1 MNNVRCCEMLKIC
14 TPSEY
19 AVVDLTE
26 SQGSLVLTIADGN
39 GDLAFNGRCS
49 DSNFQ
54 TELELAVNS
63 FVGICG
69 YELDSKLK
77 KLKQNGIDFPYAT
90 FICDI
95 AHDWSMVIG
104 DYDTG
109 IGNWSS
115 RTLDELLHFYH
126 YDCNPNNPLDR
137 VKAVAYIALKAAEL
151 ESPELVVKRDAQYQI
166 LRGAYNKQ
174 NRKA

>member
-1 MNNVRCCEMLKIC
+1 MNNVKCCEMLKIC

-19 AVVDLTE
+19 AVVYLTDN
-26 SQGSLVLTIADGN
+26 QGSLVLTISDGN
-39 GDLAFNGRCS
+39 GDIAFNGRCS
-49 DSNFQ
+49 DKNFQ
-54 TELELAVNS
+54 SDLELAVNS

-77 KLKQNGIDFPYAT
+77 KLKENGINFPYAT
-90 FICDI
+90 FMCDI

-104 DYDTG
+104 DYDSG
-109 IGNWSS
+109 KGKWSS
-115 RTLDELLHFYH
+115 RTLDELLNFYH
-126 YDCNPNNPLDR
+126 YDCNPDNPLER

-151 ESPELVVKRDAQYQI
+151 ESPELVVKRDAQYTI
-166 LRGAYNKQ
+166 LRGEFNKL

>member
-1 MNNVRCCEMLKIC
+1 MNNIRCSEMLKIC

-26 SQGSLVLTIADGN
+26 NQSGLVLTISDGN
-39 GDLAFNGRCS
+39 GDIAFEGCCS
-49 DSNFQ
+49 ESNFQ
-54 TELELAVNS
+54 SELELAVNS

-69 YELDSKLK
+69 YELDNKLN
-77 KLKQNGIDFPYAT
+77 KLKQNGINFPYAT

-104 DYDTG
+104 DYDAG
-109 IGNWSS
+109 IGKWSS
-115 RTLDELLHFYH
+115 RTLDELLSFYH
-126 YDCNPNNPLDR
+126 YDCNPNNPRDR

-151 ESPELVVKRDAQYQI
+151 ESPELVVKRDAQYTI
-166 LRGAYNKQ
+166 LRGEFNKL

>member
-26 SQGSLVLTIADGN
+26 NPGGLVLTISDGN
-39 GDLAFNGRCS
+39 GDIAFNGRCS

-69 YELDSKLK
+69 YELNNKLK
-77 KLKQNGIDFPYAT
+77 KLKQNGVNFPYAT
-90 FICDI
+90 FMCDI
-95 AHDWSMVIG
+95 KEDWSMVIG

-109 IGNWSS
+109 IGDWSS

-126 YDCNPNNPLDR
+126 YDCNPNNPTDR

>member
-1 MNNVRCCEMLKIC
+1 MNNVKCCEMLKIC
-14 TPSEY
+14 SPSEY

-26 SQGSLVLTIADGN
+26 NQGSFVLTISDGN
-39 GDLAFNGRCS
+39 GDIAFSGRCS
-49 DSNFQ
+49 DDNFQ
-54 TELELAVNS
+54 SNLELAVNS

-77 KLKQNGIDFPYAT
+77 KLKQNGINFPYAT

-104 DYDTG
+104 DYDAG
-109 IGNWSS
+109 IGKWSS
-115 RTLDELLHFYH
+115 RTLDELLSFYH

-137 VKAVAYIALKAAEL
+137 VKAVAYLALKAAEL
-151 ESPELVVKRDAQYQI
+151 ESPELVVKRDAQYTI
-166 LRGAYNKQ
+166 LRGEFNKL